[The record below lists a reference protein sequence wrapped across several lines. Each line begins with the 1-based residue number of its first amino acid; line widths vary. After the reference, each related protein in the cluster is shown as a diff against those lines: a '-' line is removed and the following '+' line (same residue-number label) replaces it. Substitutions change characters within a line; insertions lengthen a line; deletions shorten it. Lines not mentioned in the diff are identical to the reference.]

1 MMTIELPY
9 PPSVNHYWRH
19 VGAKVLISKAGR
31 IYRADVGLM
40 LHLYRTPKFSGP
52 LSIHVDAHPPDA
64 RRRDIDNILKAL
76 LDALQ
81 YGGAYHDD
89 NQIERLSVARQS
101 VTAKG
106 KVCVTIEEVDRS
118 LG

>member
-1 MMTIELPY
+1 MQSVTINLPY

-19 VGAKVLISKAGR
+19 VDGKTLISKEGR
-31 IYRADVGLM
+31 IYRDDVALM
-40 LHLYRTPKFSGP
+40 LHLHRVPKFSGS
-52 LSIHVDAHPPDA
+52 LSVHVDAHPPDA

-106 KVCVTIEEVDRS
+106 KVCVTIEERS
-118 LG
+118 RG